1 MKPPKCTS
9 SNFVNFLISTY
20 HACSCTEASRCLPDE
35 PVSIAHDSVKR
46 LLERQPHHTEALYD
60 EAKRLIRA
68 DEGVLVIDDS
78 TLDKPYSHQIELVTR
93 HWSGK
98 HHRVVQGINLIST
111 IWTDGSAIV
120 PIDFRIYCPDN
131 DGKNKNDHFRD
142 MLRAADERKFQPGCI
157 IFDSWYSSIDNLK
170 LIRSLKWHWC
180 TRLKSNRL
188 VDPDHSHNRSV
199 SDIDIPPEGRVVHL
213 RQYGFIKVFRI
224 VHSDKEPEHWATDIL
239 DASESDRKTFKDL
252 GWNIEEYHRGIKQC
266 CGIERCQGRKE
277 IVQRG
282 HILLS
287 LLAFLRLES
296 HRLNTGS
303 SWYESKRSI
312 HRSASSLFIASPT
325 F

>member
-1 MKPPKCTS
+1 
-9 SNFVNFLISTY
+9 
-20 HACSCTEASRCLPDE
+20 
-35 PVSIAHDSVKR
+35 
-46 LLERQPHHTEALYD
+46 LYN
-60 EAKRLIRA
+60 EAKRLIRT

-120 PIDFRIYCPDN
+120 PVDFRIYNPDK

-142 MLRAADERKFQPGCI
+142 MLQVADERKFQPNCV
-157 IFDSWYSSIDNLK
+157 IFDSWYSSIENLK

-188 VDPDHSHNRSV
+188 VDPDHSHNRPV
-199 SDIDIPPEGRVVHL
+199 SDIDIPAEGRVVHL

-224 VHSDKEPEHWATDIL
+224 VHSDGETEHWATDIL
-239 DASESDRKTFKDL
+239 DASESDRKSFKDF

-277 IVQRG
+277 GVQRG
-282 HILLS
+282 HIFLS
-287 LLAFLRLES
+287 LLAFLRFES

-312 HRSASSLFIASPT
+312 HRSATSRFIASPT

>member
-1 MKPPKCTS
+1 MEIEERDSFEMSEQQFCQFPHI
-9 SNFVNFLISTY
+9 NV
-20 HACSCTEASRCLPDE
+20 TEASWCLADE
-35 PVSIAHDSVKR
+35 PESIAHESVKR

-60 EAKRLIRA
+60 KAKRLIRA

-120 PIDFRIYCPDN
+120 PVDFRIYNPDK

-142 MLRAADERKFQPGCI
+142 MVRAAAERKFEPGCV

-188 VDPDHSHNRSV
+188 VDPDHSYNRSV

-224 VHSDKEPEHWATDIL
+224 VHSNKEPEHWATDIL
-239 DASESDRKTFKDL
+239 DASESDRKSFKDF

-266 CGIERCQGRKE
+266 CGIERCKGRKE
-277 IVQRG
+277 VVQLG
-282 HILLS
+282 HIFLS
-287 LLAFLRLES
+287 LLEFLRLES

-312 HRSASSLFIASPT
+312 HRPTSSLFIASPS

>member
-1 MKPPKCTS
+1 
-9 SNFVNFLISTY
+9 
-20 HACSCTEASRCLPDE
+20 
-35 PVSIAHDSVKR
+35 
-46 LLERQPHHTEALYD
+46 
-60 EAKRLIRA
+60 
-68 DEGVLVIDDS
+68 
-78 TLDKPYSHQIELVTR
+78 
-93 HWSGK
+93 
-98 HHRVVQGINLIST
+98 
-111 IWTDGSAIV
+111 
-120 PIDFRIYCPDN
+120 
-131 DGKNKNDHFRD
+131 
-142 MLRAADERKFQPGCI
+142 MLRAADERKFKPGCV

-188 VDPDHSHNRSV
+188 VDPDHSYNRNV
-199 SDIDIPPEGRVVHL
+199 SEIDIPPEGRVVHL

-224 VHSDKEPEHWATDIL
+224 VLSDKEPEHWATDIL
-239 DASESDRKTFKDL
+239 EASESDRKLFKDL

-277 IVQRG
+277 GVQRG
-282 HILLS
+282 HIFLS

-312 HRSASSLFIASPT
+312 HRSATSRFIAQPG